1 MTLVPDRYKHAAIIA
16 STAPLPKRLRVPARL
31 QLLSRFHRAKARR
44 ADVLVVVH
52 PKCGGTWLR
61 VMLYRLYQN
70 KYGLRSRRVFKTDE
84 LRRENDALPRFLVSN
99 GHYSYEG
106 VIEEAARNS
115 NAGLVLD
122 DKKVIFLARHPCD
135 IVVSW
140 YLQLTKRTK
149 AYKRELINHSL
160 RSPVRRGA
168 LSLYEFAVH
177 DEIGLPGLIEY
188 LNTWAYNLSQLP
200 QSLLIRYEDLRAEP
214 ADTLRRIADFIGEP
228 FSGAEMEEAVAF
240 ASFDNLKALERAN
253 YFRNASLT
261 LRNANDPDMFK
272 VRRGKV
278 GGYRDHFTPEQL
290 AQIDELVRNRLSPV
304 FGYGESPAQPA
315 RAAQEA

>member
-1 MTLVPDRYKHAAIIA
+1 MTFIPDRYKHAAIIA
-16 STAPLPKRLRVPARL
+16 STAPLPRPLRVPARL
-31 QLLSRFHRAKARR
+31 QLLSRFHRAKTRR

-70 KYGLRSRRVFKTDE
+70 KYGLHSRRVFKTDE
-84 LRRENDALPRFLVSN
+84 LHRENESLPRFLVSN

-106 VIEEAARNS
+106 VIEEAAREPS
-115 NAGLVLD
+115 AGLALD
-122 DKKVIFLARHPCD
+122 DKRVMFLARHPCD

-160 RSPVRRGA
+160 NVPVRRGA
-168 LSLYEFAVH
+168 LSLWEFTMH
-177 DEIGLPGLIEY
+177 EEIGLPGIIGY
-188 LNTWAYNLSQLP
+188 LNTWAHNLSRLRN
-200 QSLLIRYEDLRAEP
+200 SLLIRYEDLRARP
-214 ADTLRRIADFIGEP
+214 AETLRRIADFMGEP
-228 FSGAEMEEAVAF
+228 FSDADIEEAVAF
-240 ASFDNLKALERAN
+240 ASFDNLKVLERSN
-253 YFRNASLT
+253 YFRNAGLT
-261 LRNANDPDMFK
+261 VRNPKDPDMFK

-290 AQIDELVRNRLSPV
+290 AQIDEMVNARLAPV
-304 FGYGESPAQPA
+304 FGYGAPRAEPA